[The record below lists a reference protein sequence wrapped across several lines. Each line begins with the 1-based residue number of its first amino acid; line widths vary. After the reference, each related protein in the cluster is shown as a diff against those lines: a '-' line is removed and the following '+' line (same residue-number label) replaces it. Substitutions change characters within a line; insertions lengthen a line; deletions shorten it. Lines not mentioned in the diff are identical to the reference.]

1 MRRVNKIRFK
11 TPSTAAKFEFDPGV
25 GAWYIRF
32 RNAKVAKTI
41 SEEKPGMVMAMDLD
55 AHGELIG
62 IELLGAKE
70 FSIGQFK
77 KIAPFDTSKVDFDR
91 AKFSAVSRRGLVG
104 A

>member
-1 MRRVNKIRFK
+1 
-11 TPSTAAKFEFDPGV
+11 
-25 GAWYIRF
+25 
-32 RNAKVAKTI
+32 
-41 SEEKPGMVMAMDLD
+41 
-55 AHGELIG
+55 LIG